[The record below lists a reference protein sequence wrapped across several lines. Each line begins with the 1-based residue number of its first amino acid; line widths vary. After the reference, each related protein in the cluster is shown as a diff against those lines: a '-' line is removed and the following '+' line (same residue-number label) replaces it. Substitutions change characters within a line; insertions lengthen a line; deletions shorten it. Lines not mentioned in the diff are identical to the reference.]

1 MFLSEH
7 CLCLRLCTECNF
19 DQSKTINLCKQIVR
33 PLSSKVTKIAIVN
46 ISIKHRIPYINVNS
60 LKNSYA
66 KINIIWTLKNIIV
79 HPRPY
84 QQLNYRDA

>member
-1 MFLSEH
+1 MNVYAFVFLSEH

-60 LKNSYA
+60 LK
-66 KINIIWTLKNIIV
+66 KTHMQKLILFG
-79 HPRPY
+79 R
-84 QQLNYRDA
+84 